1 MGINGYSD
9 EELVDG
15 PQNGWMGYYSLS
27 QQGIEIDDFEAYIEA
42 NSPVTF
48 TDPTVSII
56 HYDQLMMQQKEAR
69 RKHTWVLPR
78 KVGKMV

>member
-27 QQGIEIDDFEAYIEA
+27 QQGIEIDDFEAYIDA

-48 TDPTVSII
+48 TDPTVSFIYRQRSHLYI
-56 HYDQLMMQQKEAR
+56 M
-69 RKHTWVLPR
+69 
-78 KVGKMV
+78 

>member
-27 QQGIEIDDFEAYIEA
+27 QQGIEIDDFEAYIDA

-48 TDPTVSII
+48 TDPTVSFINRQSFC
-56 HYDQLMMQQKEAR
+56 YFQSDF
-69 RKHTWVLPR
+69 
-78 KVGKMV
+78 

>member
-27 QQGIEIDDFEAYIEA
+27 QQGIEIDDFEAYIDA

-48 TDPTVSII
+48 TDPTVSLIYVVAKPFAFLNQMSDSKNFGL
-56 HYDQLMMQQKEAR
+56 H
-69 RKHTWVLPR
+69 LP
-78 KVGKMV
+78 

>member
-1 MGINGYSD
+1 MGINGYSN

-27 QQGIEIDDFEAYIEA
+27 QQGIEIDDFEAYIDA

-48 TDPTVSII
+48 TDPTVSFILKQSYLLFLI
-56 HYDQLMMQQKEAR
+56 RFLIQRILVNLLYI
-69 RKHTWVLPR
+69 VF
-78 KVGKMV
+78 